1 MAITKV
7 SRGLL
12 NTGISDSSD
21 ATAITIDSNENVGI
35 GTSSPY
41 ELLHV
46 KVGASGQ
53 SSASRDGV
61 VIESNSHTGLSFLT
75 TSAHSANIVF
85 GDENDNDVG
94 MIRYLH
100 GSNDM
105 TFTTNASE
113 KMRID
118 SAGNVGVR
126 IAPESHY
133 ADYAC
138 IDFGKTGLLQ
148 SATSGTNI
156 TALLNNA
163 YLDTNVAWK
172 YKETDEACLYQ
183 QTGGN
188 HIYFTAAS
196 GSADSTIS
204 WSERMRISGTNV
216 LIGKTSPNVGTIGAE
231 FKFSGGLLNITNSGV
246 QCMTLNRLASDGAIV
261 VLQQD
266 TTTEGSITVNGS
278 TVAYNGFSGSHESSG
293 VASDTAIG
301 TVCSTIDEL
310 DTYVSGNKAGQTRAD
325 HAKIKVSDTV
335 GDARVYGV
343 LSSFSEEDNKP
354 VVASVGIGTVLVTGA
369 CNGGDLLESN
379 GDGTAKVQ
387 DDDIIR
393 SKTIGKVTIGNST
406 ASVKLVSCVLYCG

>member
-21 ATAITIDSNENVGI
+21 ATAITIDSSENVGI

-133 ADYAC
+133 ADYALSL
-138 IDFGKTGLLQ
+138 I
-148 SATSGTNI
+148 
-156 TALLNNA
+156 
-163 YLDTNVAWK
+163 
-172 YKETDEACLYQ
+172 
-183 QTGGN
+183 
-188 HIYFTAAS
+188 HI
-196 GSADSTIS
+196 
-204 WSERMRISGTNV
+204 
-216 LIGKTSPNVGTIGAE
+216 
-231 FKFSGGLLNITNSGV
+231 
-246 QCMTLNRLASDGAIV
+246 
-261 VLQQD
+261 
-266 TTTEGSITVNGS
+266 
-278 TVAYNGFSGSHESSG
+278 
-293 VASDTAIG
+293 
-301 TVCSTIDEL
+301 
-310 DTYVSGNKAGQTRAD
+310 
-325 HAKIKVSDTV
+325 
-335 GDARVYGV
+335 
-343 LSSFSEEDNKP
+343 
-354 VVASVGIGTVLVTGA
+354 
-369 CNGGDLLESN
+369 
-379 GDGTAKVQ
+379 
-387 DDDIIR
+387 
-393 SKTIGKVTIGNST
+393 
-406 ASVKLVSCVLYCG
+406 